1 MSSFNIFKLKDNPFS
16 AIPPG
21 QERTVIWA
29 GRATIK
35 REVEGI
41 IENAFISSPSRIN
54 IFWGEWGTGKTHTMK
69 YFSQRGILDSI
80 SQKLNNKKGYPIT
93 IVCPKN
99 MVLESLYVS
108 ILSGVD
114 LEVLR
119 KIIIKIA
126 RKNEAMTDQT
136 TQINRIK
143 KYVISDTYAKIFFA
157 LIQGDQKTREM
168 AERYI
173 FLDASGSDIKKIGV
187 PRRIQTNIEKI
198 DLLSQILRLLICN
211 ESDYNHLFLWI
222 DEMEYIE
229 NLLGKDLTELRSF
242 LRGLIDSVPN
252 GLTITLLGTLKGTDE
267 LNSFLEYLGQAIR
280 DRVFRPLEYPFL
292 DIEDAKI
299 YVTNLLN
306 NLVYRD
312 SQDIVELQKKEMVYY
327 PFTETC
333 ITTIFR
339 KLSENLKR
347 SPTPRNIND
356 TLSSV
361 LEYYSR
367 EPAKMKELSTFTRL
381 IAEEY
386 INTNWKFLKMGVK
399 LL

>member
-1 MSSFNIFKLKDNPFS
+1 
-16 AIPPG
+16 
-21 QERTVIWA
+21 
-29 GRATIK
+29 
-35 REVEGI
+35 
-41 IENAFISSPSRIN
+41 
-54 IFWGEWGTGKTHTMK
+54 
-69 YFSQRGILDSI
+69 
-80 SQKLNNKKGYPIT
+80 
-93 IVCPKN
+93 